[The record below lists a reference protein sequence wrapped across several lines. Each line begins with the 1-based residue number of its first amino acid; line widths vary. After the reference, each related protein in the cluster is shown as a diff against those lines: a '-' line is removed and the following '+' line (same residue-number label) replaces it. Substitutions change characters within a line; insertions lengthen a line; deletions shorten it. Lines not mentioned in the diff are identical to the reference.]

1 MSDITEGFISGG
13 FVFYN
18 NFDSANLARVIQV
31 DINAINDNEENE
43 NDTKSCKNDLVE
55 ENLDYEFNLW
65 TKHDCHGTEYENSNR
80 TWFYFG
86 VKAAKPG
93 AFVRLNVINLNK
105 QVKMFSQGMCPV
117 YKILP
122 GHPQWERI
130 RDKPIYALDE
140 KSNEFTLSFN
150 YRTPDNPKAITYFAF
165 TYPFTYN
172 DLQTQLKKIQSR
184 LSRRTIVSVDDIY
197 YHRECVIK
205 SLEGRRL
212 ELLTISSYQNISM
225 EREDRLMNLFPE
237 KNELRPFKFKNKK
250 VIFVSARVHP
260 GETPSSFV
268 LNGLLN
274 LLLNREDPIAITLRR
289 LYVFKLIPMLNPDGV
304 AKGHYRMDTKGV
316 NLNRVYLNP
325 SENDHPTIFA
335 ARTLIRYYHN
345 FYKLPEETEIEIENS
360 HVSLEVNRESNIIIP
375 ESVTNVVRDTTNHLL
390 EQVTLMSLDEKS
402 KSDLTYDKCHK
413 AKENILREK
422 SKDHLEERRRPET
435 ADNKRSYRLS
445 GIVKPSNDS
454 EDSGLFLYID
464 LHGHASKKGIFMY
477 GNYFDD
483 SDESTTCLLLPK
495 LMSLNNPNFHFTSCN
510 FAERNMYLIDKR
522 DGMSREGSGRVAVYK
537 LTGLIRSYTL
547 ECNYNSGRLINAL
560 PPRVRDT
567 INKIQT
573 PIYVPPKYTPAVYEE
588 VGAALGPS
596 ILDLTGSN
604 PNSRLSNSQ
613 YHSLRGLKSYLKLTH
628 ANNCTAP
635 LHKPLHKEN
644 SGISGASVSTQENNS
659 QEKIEMTVVKN
670 STSIENST
678 KIEINLIKKPC
689 IVRRTTSLY
698 TAIKKIKT
706 NKKPRQIIN
715 RKLVKP
721 QNSSNQKSSIQ
732 NTSLITKIQTKNQLR
747 IKKKF
752 QKIPDYRQTTI
763 ESTTAQNSFDDKCT
777 LIVQT
782 KKRRSIIKNHNNK
795 IINNQKQNNMNM
807 EITTIVKQG
816 SKRLKVIGGQ
826 KIIKTRPE
834 IGESPTTTT
843 TLNENNFSDEKNKIK
858 ATSSRSICLNNK
870 QKSNAVAYVKNKKH
884 VLKVEQTNKFKKSS
898 NKMKMKNR
906 KKNELCDSTTVNQ
919 ISSDTSN

>member
-1 MSDITEGFISGG
+1 MSDTTEGFISGG

-18 NFDSANLARVIQV
+18 NFDSANLAKVIQV
-31 DINAINDNEENE
+31 DVNAANDNGENE
-43 NDTKSCKNDLVE
+43 NDTKSAKNGHVE

-86 VKAAKPG
+86 VKAPKSG
-93 AFVRLNVINLNK
+93 ALVRLNVINLNK

-117 YKILP
+117 YKVLP

-140 KSNEFTLSFN
+140 KSNEFTLSFT
-150 YRTPDNPKAITYFAF
+150 YRTPDNLKAITYFAF

-184 LSRRTIVSVDDIY
+184 LARRTINSVDDIY

-225 EREDRLMNLFPE
+225 EREDSLMNLFPE
-237 KNELRPFKFKNKK
+237 NNELRPFKFKNKK
-250 VIFVSARVHP
+250 VIFISARVHP

-325 SENDHPTIFA
+325 SESDHPTIFA

-345 FYKLPEETEIEIENS
+345 FYKLPEETDIKIEKS
-360 HVSLEVNRESNIIIP
+360 HVSLEENRDSNLIIP

-390 EQVTLMSLDEKS
+390 EQVTLMSLEEKS

-413 AKENILREK
+413 AKENILRVK
-422 SKDHLEERRRPET
+422 SKDVEERRRPET
-435 ADNKRSYRLS
+435 ADNKRKLAKQPKETEES
-445 GIVKPSNDS
+445 GI
-454 EDSGLFLYID
+454 FLYVD

-483 SDESTTCLLLPK
+483 SDESITCLLLPK

-560 PPRVRDT
+560 PPRVRD
-567 INKIQT
+567 NMSKIQT

-613 YHSLRGLKSYLKLTH
+613 YHSLRGLKSYLKLTY

-644 SGISGASVSTQENNS
+644 SGSVSSKQENKP
-659 QEKIEMTVVKN
+659 EEEIEMTVVVS

-678 KIEINLIKKPC
+678 KTEINLIKKPC

-715 RKLVKP
+715 RKLVKAP
-721 QNSSNQKSSIQ
+721 NSSNLKSTIQ
-732 NTSLITKIQTKNQLR
+732 STSLISKIHNKNQLK
-747 IKKKF
+747 KKKF
-752 QKIPDYRQTTI
+752 QKTLDYRMET
-763 ESTTAQNSFDDKCT
+763 NNCLDDNKCT
-777 LIVQT
+777 LMVQA
-782 KKRRSIIKNHNNK
+782 KKRRSVIKNK
-795 IINNQKQNNMNM
+795 ITTIQKQNANM

-816 SKRLKVIGGQ
+816 TKRLKVSGP

-834 IGESPTTTT
+834 IGESA
-843 TLNENNFSDEKNKIK
+843 SDETFPDQKIIK
-858 ATSSRSICLNNK
+858 ATSTRSICVNK
-870 QKSNAVAYVKNKKH
+870 QKSNATYVKGKKQF
-884 VLKVEQTNKFKKSS
+884 LKVEQKSKKSS

-906 KKNELCDSTTVNQ
+906 KKTENCESIVNQ
-919 ISSDTSN
+919 ISSDNTN